1 MFVISFEAVVRH
13 HTSQGL
19 HCSASNIVDTKVRML
34 DGTHMKFQCKTS
46 GQYWENSKVVR
57 RDMISGNGVV
67 HMINKLQ
74 LPNSGMYI
82 H

>member
-1 MFVISFEAVVRH
+1 
-13 HTSQGL
+13 
-19 HCSASNIVDTKVRML
+19 ML

-82 H
+82 HRYTYRSIVRYTFSCVCNKFLVKI